1 MKKIYLN
8 ITIILIA
15 FLAFGFFIY
24 SRVKD
29 ASTIIEARKY
39 QNNGNYEKS
48 AELYLKAL
56 KETPNNFNFYRE
68 LAIIYR
74 HTGEQIKL
82 KQIFNDGL
90 KVNPD
95 DKYFLVNAGWMNFK
109 DKKYAEAEKQ
119 FEKVFNKDKK
129 NANIAFMYARTLQE
143 EGKFREALEIFQI
156 ALKNGFD
163 KKRCHLNIAS
173 IYECGFND
181 YKKALEYY
189 NLYLEEATDKDKKI
203 VDKIKDFTQWNI
215 GEKLEQEGKYAEAI
229 EEYNKQLKGGNTS
242 IAVYSRLGRAYRKN
256 CDFLTG
262 ESIYVKALGKYENN
276 YYILNN
282 LGSLYFKIERYKD
295 ALSCWFDAIKKDPEK
310 PNAYYNLGTL
320 NTKLGNFDKA
330 EEYYLKALQKG
341 YDRAD
346 VYIQLYQM
354 ATKYMK
360 NRDKAVEYAY
370 IVREYPQYI
379 NALLPIDR
387 TEPRKTEETISEKET
402 KKEDI
407 KSENN
412 IEQQTKEKQKQTEI
426 KTENENKE
434 ESKKEDIKSEKVEQQ
449 TKEEQ
454 KQTEIKTE
462 NENKEESKKEDIK
475 SEKIEQQTKEEQKQP
490 EIKTENTLPETKETV
505 KENKEPEK
513 EKINQITEEN
523 KKEEIKQD
531 IKQKDNKKEEQKNT
545 KEKIDSDNEIPAFSA
560 PPI

>member
-8 ITIILIA
+8 IIIILIA

-68 LAIIYR
+68 LAIIYK

-82 KQIFNDGL
+82 KQIFDDGL

-109 DKKYAEAEKQ
+109 EKKYAEAEKQ

-189 NLYLEEATDKDKKI
+189 KIYLEEATDKDKKI

-256 CDFLTG
+256 CNFLTG
-262 ESIYVKALGKYENN
+262 ESIYVKALGKYDNN

-295 ALSCWFDAIKKDPEK
+295 ALSCWLDAIKKDPEK

-346 VYIQLYQM
+346 IYIQLYQM

-370 IVREYPQYI
+370 VVREYPQYI

-387 TEPRKTEETISEKET
+387 TEPIKTEETISSEKET

-412 IEQQTKEKQKQTEI
+412 IEQTKEI
-426 KTENENKE
+426 
-434 ESKKEDIKSEKVEQQ
+434 
-449 TKEEQ
+449 
-454 KQTEIKTE
+454 
-462 NENKEESKKEDIK
+462 
-475 SEKIEQQTKEEQKQP
+475 QKQP
-490 EIKTENTLPETKETV
+490 EIKTENE
-505 KENKEPEK
+505 
-513 EKINQITEEN
+513 
-523 KKEEIKQD
+523 KKEETKKEDIKSENNIEQTKEIQKQPEIKTEPELENKTSD
-531 IKQKDNKKEEQKNT
+531 NEIQKTNQVTEEKKEETKKEEIKQKDNKKEETKNT
-545 KEKIDSDNEIPAFSA
+545 QEKIDSDNEIPAFSA